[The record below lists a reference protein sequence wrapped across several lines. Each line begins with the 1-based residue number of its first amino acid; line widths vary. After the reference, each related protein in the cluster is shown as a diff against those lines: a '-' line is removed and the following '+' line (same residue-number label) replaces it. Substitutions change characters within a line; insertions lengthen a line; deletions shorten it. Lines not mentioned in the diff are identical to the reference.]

1 MGTSMLR
8 AISAVALLS
17 VFLPFAAAQER
28 APVSWDVTFENDKWG
43 AGTDR
48 HYTHGTHVTRRSTQT
63 PAWLRRAAAP
73 LRCLACTG
81 PRTFELRVGQE
92 IYTPENTWSTELVT
106 DDRPYAGWSYGEIAL
121 QGERTVTGARRVGFD
136 EIALELGVVG
146 PASLADRTQ
155 ELLHRE
161 KNVEMPR
168 GWSHQLEN
176 ELGAVLTYTR
186 GVRFPLGQGG
196 SGLGHDVSPYVV
208 GALGTV
214 RTQVGGGLRLRSGR
228 NLSGAEANG
237 WHVFLDLRSVWVGR
251 DLLLDGN
258 SSGASHSV
266 RREPVVSRVSG
277 GLEYRGDRFR
287 LSLARERRSAEF
299 IGQLGPDEYGS
310 VGFAVSR

>member
-1 MGTSMLR
+1 MLR
-8 AISAVALLS
+8 ASLAIALLS
-17 VFLPFAAAQER
+17 GFLPFAAAQER
-28 APVSWDVTFENDKWG
+28 TPVSWDVTFENDKWG

-48 HYTHGTHVTRRSTQT
+48 HYTHGTHVTRRSAQT

-73 LRCLACTG
+73 LRCLACAG
-81 PRTFELRVGQE
+81 PRTFELRFGQE
-92 IYTPENTWSTELVT
+92 IYTPENTWSTALVT

-121 QGERTVTGARRVGFD
+121 QGERPATGGRRVGFD

-155 ELLHRE
+155 ELLHRQ

-176 ELGAVLTYTR
+176 ELGAALTYTR
-186 GVRFPLGQGG
+186 GVRFPLGRGG
-196 SGLGHDVSPYVV
+196 SGFGHDVSPYVV

-214 RTQVGGGLRLRSGR
+214 RAQVGGGLRLRSGR
-228 NLSGAEANG
+228 NLAGSQPNG
-237 WHVFLDLRSVWVGR
+237 WHLFLDLSTARVAR
-251 DLLLDGN
+251 NLLLDGN

-266 RREPVVSRVSG
+266 RREPVVSRVAA

-287 LSLARERRSAEF
+287 LSMARERRSAEF
-299 IGQLGPDEYGS
+299 VGQRGPDEYGS
-310 VGFAVSR
+310 VGFAVGR